1 MRAILKHSS
10 VLDDLLFKEYNM
22 ATVVFSILFFL
33 VGLGFILSNGK
44 VPQQAVSK
52 RWIAPIGSVSIILSI
67 LLLVFGS
74 FVVIPAG
81 EVGVKTF
88 LGNVEPD
95 ALQGG
100 FHVINPIMSI
110 ETMNVRTQNYT
121 MSSRTNEGTVQGNDA
136 VAITMKDQST
146 PQMDLSVTF
155 HLSPTDAPKV
165 YRLIGTDYVE
175 KIIRPDIRSVIPR
188 VATLFNST
196 DLYVNAD
203 RTLFENICKQQLDSI
218 FRLRGVVLE
227 DVKLREVVPSAEVQ
241 TAINAKIASQQEAIA
256 MEYKKQKATA
266 EAEILK
272 IQARGIDSAQAII
285 GHSLTSSYLQYKY
298 LETIK
303 DVGEKG
309 NSMIFSPFDQHLS
322 PLLNLG
328 KGH

>member
-1 MRAILKHSS
+1 MDTVFFS
-10 VLDDLLFKEYNM
+10 VLLFLLGIALITFNGRIPDNAISKPW
-22 ATVVFSILFFL
+22 VRP
-33 VGLGFILSNGK
+33 GGFI
-44 VPQQAVSK
+44 A
-52 RWIAPIGSVSIILSI
+52 IILSI
-67 LLLVFGS
+67 LIVGFSS
-74 FVVIPAG
+74 FIVIPAG
-81 EVGVKTF
+81 EVGVKTL
-88 LGNVEPD
+88 LGSVEPD

-100 FHVINPIMSI
+100 FHVVNPLLSI
-110 ETMNVRTQNYT
+110 EAMNVRTQNYT
-121 MSSRTNEGTVQGNDA
+121 MSSRTNEGNVQGNDA

-218 FRLRGVVLE
+218 FHLRGVVLE

-266 EAEILK
+266 EVEILK
-272 IQARGIDSAQAII
+272 IQARGIDSSQAII
-285 GHSLTSSYLQYKY
+285 GHSLTTSYLQYKY

-309 NSMIFSPFDQHLS
+309 NTMIFSPFDQKLS
-322 PLLNLG
+322 PLLNFE
-328 KGH
+328 KK